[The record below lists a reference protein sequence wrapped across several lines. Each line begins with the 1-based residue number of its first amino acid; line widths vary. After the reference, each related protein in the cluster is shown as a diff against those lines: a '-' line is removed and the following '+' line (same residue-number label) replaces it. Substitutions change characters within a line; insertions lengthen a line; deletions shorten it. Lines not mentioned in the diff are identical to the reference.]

1 MKRASNNEIDL
12 LLRKLARHET
22 DPAKTTQGDGGV
34 PAEVAVDHLDADELN
49 AYAENAVP
57 TTSRIRYTE
66 HLADC
71 AMCRKLVVELSRSA
85 SVSVSYSAVETKA
98 PSSLKQLLAWLFS
111 PLVLRYVGPAFAV
124 IAVVAVALVV
134 LQQKR
139 TIDFVAQDQ
148 RGSSSS
154 PVGLKEEKAKAPALQ
169 DSISEKTATASGE
182 QQSNTRAVTRD
193 AREDS
198 QKAQAVDKETTDD
211 SRKMAKEAP
220 RDEASSIAA
229 EAPPKFA
236 PEPAAAPPPKQPV
249 ANEVEADLDVA
260 KQKKPAAVEEAGSK
274 EGDANSK
281 LDRISAS
288 RSGPQKTESLP
299 VAGRSVQGIV
309 SKDGPARVASEK
321 RARNDED
328 VRSIAGRRFIKKG
341 GVWVDSAYD
350 SSRPTVN
357 LSRGS
362 EQYRALVADEPG
374 IRIIAEQLDGEVI
387 VVWKGRVYRIR

>member
-34 PAEVAVDHLDADELN
+34 PAGVAGDHLDADELN

-85 SVSVSYSAVETKA
+85 TVSASYSTVETKA
-98 PSSLKQLLAWLFS
+98 PSSLKQFLAWLFS

-139 TIDFVAQDQ
+139 TIDFVAQNQ
-148 RGSSSS
+148 RGSSSTL
-154 PVGLKEEKAKAPALQ
+154 VGENEEKAKAPVLK
-169 DSISEKTATASGE
+169 DNVSEKATTASGE
-182 QQSNTRAVTRD
+182 QQQSDTRAVNRA
-193 AREDS
+193 AREDT
-198 QKAQAVDKETTDD
+198 QKAQAFDKATTDD

-220 RDEASSIAA
+220 RDEASSVAA

-236 PEPAAAPPPKQPV
+236 PEPAAAPAPKPV
-249 ANEVEADLDVA
+249 ANEVETDKEVA
-260 KQKKPAAVEEAGSK
+260 RQKKPAAVEEAGSK

-299 VAGRSVQGIV
+299 VAGRSVQGIL
-309 SKDGPARVASEK
+309 SKDAPARVASEK

-362 EQYRALVADEPG
+362 EQYRALIADEPG
-374 IRIIAEQLDGEVI
+374 IRTIAEQLDGEVV

>member
-1 MKRASNNEIDL
+1 MKRAGNNEIDL
-12 LLRKLARHET
+12 LLRKLARHEP
-22 DPAKTTQGDGGV
+22 DPAKTTQAAGGV
-34 PAEVAVDHLDADELN
+34 RAEVAGDHLDADELN
-49 AYAENAVP
+49 AYAENAAP

-71 AMCRKLVVELSRSA
+71 ATCRKLVVELSRAA
-85 SVSVSYSAVETKA
+85 SVSVSYAAVETKS
-98 PSSLKQLLAWLFS
+98 PSSLKQFLAWFFS
-111 PLVLRYVGPAFAV
+111 PLVLRYAGPAFAV

-139 TIDFVAQDQ
+139 TIEFVAQDQ
-148 RGSSSS
+148 RGSSSTL
-154 PVGLKEEKAKAPALQ
+154 VGDKEEKAKAPVLE
-169 DSISEKTATASGE
+169 DSISEKTPIASGGE
-182 QQSNTRAVTRD
+182 QQSDTRAVTRA

-198 QKAQAVDKETTDD
+198 QKAQAVDKATTDD
-211 SRKMAKEAP
+211 SSKMAKEAP
-220 RDEASSIAA
+220 RNEASTVAA

-236 PEPAAAPPPKQPV
+236 PEPAAAPLPKQPV
-249 ANEVEADLDVA
+249 ANEVEANLDVA

-274 EGDANSK
+274 EDANRNT
-281 LDRISAS
+281 DRIAVS
-288 RSGPQKTESLP
+288 RSGPQKTEGLS
-299 VAGRSVQGIV
+299 VAGSSAQGIV
-309 SKDGPARVASEK
+309 SKDSPARVASEK

-328 VRSIAGRRFIKKG
+328 VRSIAGRRFLKKG
-341 GVWVDSAYD
+341 GVWVDTAYD

-374 IRIIAEQLDGEVI
+374 IRTIVEQLDGEVV